1 MLHHCYCGLAS
12 IHDGA
17 NDQQGHHRHPAIQ
30 QTGLYKLAIL
40 ELNGFDPVNKD
51 WLTLISYF
59 GKVYDVR
66 LRLEAGTVNINGYHD
81 AANATN
87 GVDDDGLVLI
97 HKSFGIIQVANNV
110 NFQVT
115 NGTM

>member
-1 MLHHCYCGLAS
+1 MLHHCYRGLSS
-12 IHDGA
+12 INDGA

-51 WLTLISYF
+51 WLTLMSYF

-66 LRLEAGTVNINGYHD
+66 LRLGAGTANANGYHGT
-81 AANATN
+81 ANATD
-87 GVDDDGLVLI
+87 GVNNDSLGSI
-97 HKSFGIIQVANNV
+97 PESFDAIQVANNA
-110 NFQVT
+110 NF
-115 NGTM
+115 